1 MPIANFCNYASSFV
15 EFQNCIAIDSNDDFY
30 TNFEGVYGGFYIRKS
45 NDIGGITY
53 SSTNTSLRGSIVLN
67 VKHDRW
73 GTGSPSEALAIGY
86 GASNL
91 LFENCIFWN
100 MNNGMVIDNGLTAN
114 YAVKNCTFGITSPS
128 GSYRDMLLGNNAY
141 GDVSNSIFYKI
152 GGIALND
159 VKSSTKN
166 SFYLNGSDKNS
177 VSTSSGDIIDINPIW
192 QTSSSNGGLK
202 YLVRL
207 ESDGALKKAGTNG
220 ADIGATVLKK
230 IGTTG
235 TLWGESGYNITSSED
250 LWPWPQEDVIA
261 KAFRTGVS
269 TPSSTRGF
277 CASNQTLTKYIWE
290 YLGNTMPVDLGD
302 SSSATPQP
310 QLSAPMNIN
319 IVQ

>member
-1 MPIANFCNYASSFV
+1 MLLNF
-15 EFQNCIAIDSNDDFY
+15 
-30 TNFEGVYGGFYIRKS
+30 
-45 NDIGGITY
+45 
-53 SSTNTSLRGSIVLN
+53 
-67 VKHDRW
+67 KHDRW

-91 LFENCIFWN
+91 LFENCIFWD

-114 YAVKNCTFGITSPS
+114 YTVNNCTFGITSPS
-128 GSYRDMLLGNNAY
+128 SSYRDMLLGKNLY

-166 SFYLNGSDKNS
+166 SFYLNGADKNS
-177 VSTSSGDIIDINPIW
+177 VSTSSGDIMDVNPIW
-192 QTSSSNGGLK
+192 QTGSSNGGLK

-220 ADIGATVLKK
+220 ADIGATVLKR

-235 TLWGESGYNITSSED
+235 TLWGESGYNMTSSED
-250 LWPWPQEDVIA
+250 LWPWPNEDVIA

-269 TPSSTRGF
+269 QPSSTRGF

-302 SSSATPQP
+302 SSSATPQS
-310 QLSAPMNIN
+310 LSSPRNIS